1 MSQQQKVQKATCK
14 RLMYSMI
21 EYLANLI
28 ECPFDISSYLI
39 NQNMDDISDVKFSNR
54 KINKWIARNN
64 SSKPDNRLCL
74 VISVDDER
82 FNDISQSHSIL
93 EQLLKK
99 FKESFWQSKI
109 LDVLEN
115 YESQA
120 TIKILSRE
128 NHTTLVD
135 YIIIIFNLP
144 NNSSIETVISTN
156 RLSKKN
162 IRRDENGEVI
172 DYNTKLYSDIRKF
185 EQERKIREISN
196 LEDA

>member
-1 MSQQQKVQKATCK
+1 MSQQQKVQKVTCK
-14 RLMYSMI
+14 RLMYSII

-39 NQNMDDISDVKFSNR
+39 SQNMDDISDVKFSNR

-82 FNDISQSHSIL
+82 FNDISQSHRIL

-120 TIKILSRE
+120 IIKILSRE
-128 NHTTLVD
+128 NYTTLVD

>member
-109 LDVLEN
+109 LDILEN
-115 YESQA
+115 YELQA
-120 TIKILSRE
+120 TIKILSKE
-128 NHTTLVD
+128 NHTTLVN

-144 NNSSIETVISTN
+144 NNSSIEIVISTN

-172 DYNTKLYSDIRKF
+172 DYKLYSDIRKF

>member
-109 LDVLEN
+109 LDILEN
-115 YESQA
+115 YELQA
-120 TIKILSRE
+120 TIKILSKE
-128 NHTTLVD
+128 NHTTLVN

-144 NNSSIETVISTN
+144 NN
-156 RLSKKN
+156 
-162 IRRDENGEVI
+162 
-172 DYNTKLYSDIRKF
+172 YSGGGW
-185 EQERKIREISN
+185 EI
-196 LEDA
+196 L